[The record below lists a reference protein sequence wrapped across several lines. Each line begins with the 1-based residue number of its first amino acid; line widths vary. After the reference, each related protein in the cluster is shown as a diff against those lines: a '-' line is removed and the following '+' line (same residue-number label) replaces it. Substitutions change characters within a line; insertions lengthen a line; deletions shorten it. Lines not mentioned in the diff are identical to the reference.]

1 MQDHGIKKPIMPIKR
16 KKANIRRKNTKP
28 RDNDHLA
35 DVLETY
41 DESK

>member
-1 MQDHGIKKPIMPIKR
+1 MQDHGLKKPVNPIKR
-16 KKANIRRKNTKP
+16 KKAGQRKKSNKP

-41 DESK
+41 DDQK